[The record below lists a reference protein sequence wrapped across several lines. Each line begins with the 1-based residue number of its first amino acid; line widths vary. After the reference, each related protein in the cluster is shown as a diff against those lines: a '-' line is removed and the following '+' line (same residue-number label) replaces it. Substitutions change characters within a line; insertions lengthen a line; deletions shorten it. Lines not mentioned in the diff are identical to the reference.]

1 MLKMTT
7 QINQDKKK
15 MKWKLKDENQ
25 EEIKTTEH
33 ELSINCGNKS
43 AMNKNFGETVENITK

>member
-1 MLKMTT
+1 MTT

-25 EEIKTTEH
+25 EKIKTTEH

-43 AMNKNFGETVENITK
+43 TMNKNFGETVENITK